1 MFKKN
6 SKNTIFIG
14 GLPGSTTQESLKT
27 YFERFG
33 EISKISTVQ
42 NNKKNN
48 LSKGY
53 ALITYKLDVSYEQAL
68 KVPEHYLFKRV
79 ISCQPYL
86 QGAQLSQYLEDLN
99 SRRLFV
105 KYIPKNINNKQF
117 EKIFRKHGDV
127 DFGYVVK
134 DPKTSVS
141 RGFGYITFKTQELA
155 REVEKMRFVKIK
167 NNRKLKIFPYKR
179 RGAEEDQKKKKSVT
193 ATAKV
198 TQNQVNQKRP
208 LTPLVKKTTQQQD
221 SKRTSLVISENKLAL
236 IANKGSSKN
245 SNSADHS
252 LNDYSIKPTSSQWF
266 VNLGAKN
273 QARADYSIYSHSLSN
288 LEFNRAQKAYRMNK
302 LEYCRKL
309 AEEQA
314 EEDLPDFLKMPF
326 ILPALK

>member
-33 EISKISTVQ
+33 EILKVSTVQ
-42 NNKKNN
+42 NTKKNN

-53 ALITYKLDVSYEQAL
+53 ALITYKEDESYNQAL

-117 EKIFRKHGDV
+117 EKIFKKYGEV

-134 DPKTSVS
+134 DPKSSVS
-141 RGFGYITFKTQELA
+141 RGFGYITFKTQEIA

-179 RGAEEDQKKKKSVT
+179 RGIDEEETKKKSADIVVPRKT
-193 ATAKV
+193 KKIALNPNAAPVIKTKRGSLI
-198 TQNQVNQKRP
+198 TDLGQPEQVIC
-208 LTPLVKKTTQQQD
+208 LVPPPQ
-221 SKRTSLVISENKLAL
+221 V
-236 IANKGSSKN
+236 SSNLEVKQYK
-245 SNSADHS
+245 
-252 LNDYSIKPTSSQWF
+252 DYSIKPSSSQWF
-266 VNLGAKN
+266 KNFTAQSEQNNSAYPKYAHYLG
-273 QARADYSIYSHSLSN
+273 N
-288 LEFNRAQKAYRMNK
+288 LEFNKGRAPSRLDK
-302 LEYCRKL
+302 LEYCRQL
-309 AEEQA
+309 AQEEA
-314 EEDLPDFLKMPF
+314 EEDLPEFLKMSF
-326 ILPALK
+326 ILPAME